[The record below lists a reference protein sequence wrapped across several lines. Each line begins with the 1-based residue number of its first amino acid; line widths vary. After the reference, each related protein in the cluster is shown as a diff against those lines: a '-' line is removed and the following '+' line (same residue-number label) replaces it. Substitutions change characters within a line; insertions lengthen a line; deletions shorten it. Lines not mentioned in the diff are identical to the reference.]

1 MELMIEQV
9 IPAQVRIQFSPRPRI
24 NSTTVIPAQ
33 AGIQI

>member
-9 IPAQVRIQFSPRPRI
+9 IPTNAGSQFSPRPRI
-24 NSTTVIPAQ
+24 NNTTVIPAQ